1 MAVPETLLSAEADPS
16 GIEQVAEELPTG
28 GGLEAL
34 LALGRRHS
42 VDGTAGGHASRVPVD
57 RVLLEVG
64 DALQVVG
71 DHGQRVARRHEEAAG
86 AWKQLEVKTSKTNS
100 DPKDESFMLKR
111 AALITDE
118 KCLVFLDK
126 TIFEL

>member
-16 GIEQVAEELPTG
+16 GIEQVAKELPAG

-34 LALGRRHS
+34 LALGGSHS
-42 VDGTAGGHASRVPVD
+42 VDGAAGGHASRVPVD

-86 AWKQLEVKTSKTNS
+86 TWKQLEVKTSQSNS
-100 DPKDESFMLKR
+100 APSDES
-111 AALITDE
+111 LI
-118 KCLVFLDK
+118 L
-126 TIFEL
+126 